1 MTKPRS
7 YPYLNKGDILLTANP
22 MWIGRLINW
31 VQTFNSKD
39 NQSRYSHAGVILNEQ
54 GRTFEA
60 LWTNK
65 QQDLFDAYQGKQI
78 LIARNN
84 LMTHNKFETGW
95 NGIKRH
101 EGKIYAGHRLLLFLI
116 CPPLTKYFCLG
127 FGVCSELTMKFLC
140 RAGLAKTW
148 KGWNPDDIDDMV
160 REHREYT
167 IIFEGICPQRNNQ
180 ISHEGNQ

>member
-1 MTKPRS
+1 MTKPLS
-7 YPYLNKGDILLTANP
+7 YPYLNAGDIFLTANP
-22 MWIGRLINW
+22 MWMGRLINW

-39 NQSRYSHAGVILNEQ
+39 NQSKYSHAGIILNNQ

-65 QQDLFDAYQGKQI
+65 QQNLFKVYQGKQI

-84 LMTHNKFETGW
+84 KMQSDRFTFGW
-95 NGIKRH
+95 NGIKHH
-101 EGKIYAGHRLLLFLI
+101 EGKLYAGHRLFFFLV
-116 CPPLTKYFCLG
+116 CPPLAKYFCLG
-127 FGVCSELTMKFLC
+127 LGVCSELTMKFLY